1 MVEQETDEPRVKDIS
16 FLNTIKTVAI
26 IGPSQKRGF
35 MFVKSHADN
44 FKGKAVYAVHPKLKE
59 IPGFEN
65 VKVYPSLQD
74 IPDQID
80 YVYISVPNSV
90 ILGVIDDCVK
100 AGVKLASVFT
110 SEFSDSGTIEGLE
123 LEKEM
128 LRRANNKLR
137 MIGPNGLGLYYP
149 KLGLGWR
156 TLFQK
161 SFGKSS
167 LRVGVVGQ
175 SGGLTNALIYT
186 ATYLGLE
193 ISKAFSFGNGAD
205 LGFVD
210 LLHYLINDPE
220 TDIILSYLE
229 GIKEG
234 HGKKLKWV
242 LNQNKND
249 KPIVIVRGGQTDA
262 GSKATL
268 THTASISGENKIWK
282 VLFDQFNI
290 IEAESLEQLLHIT
303 YLIENYGLFEMENV
317 AVLSGSGGY
326 GVILTDL
333 VEKVGMKVPPFSSN
347 IQEKLNSLFGV
358 AGTSPKNPLDP
369 SAMVFNVDMMYKIID
384 LALSDNKIDGIIV
397 DLPSFIFIQDPDPR
411 KDPNFE
417 DKMLEVLTLGHKH
430 NKPLIANIIR
440 ANYPEDK
447 ERVYKKLRDKKIPVF
462 GDPFEFIPLLPKISR
477 YTKNRK
483 SKKI

>member
-1 MVEQETDEPRVKDIS
+1 MVNQETEKANVKDIS
-16 FLNTIKTVAI
+16 FLDTIKTVAI
-26 IGPSQKRGF
+26 IGPSQKRDF

-44 FKGKAVYAVHPKLKE
+44 FKGKAVYAVHPKLTE

-65 VKVYPSLQD
+65 VKVYPSLLD

-80 YVYISVPNSV
+80 YVYVSVPNSIV
-90 ILGVIDDCVK
+90 LSVIDDCVK
-100 AGVKLASVFT
+100 KGVKLASIFT

-123 LEKEM
+123 LEKKL
-128 LRRANNKLR
+128 LRRAKNKLR
-137 MIGPNGLGLYYP
+137 MLGPNGLGLYYP

-161 SFGKSS
+161 SFGKSIM
-167 LRVGVVGQ
+167 RVGVVGQ

-205 LGFVD
+205 LDFVD

-234 HGKKLKWV
+234 RGNKLKWV
-242 LNQNKND
+242 LNQTENN
-249 KPIVIVRGGQTDA
+249 KPIVIVKGGQTDA

-268 THTASISGENKIWK
+268 THTASISGKNKIWK
-282 VLFDQFNI
+282 VLFEQFNI
-290 IEAESLEQLLHIT
+290 IEAESLEQLLHIA
-303 YLIENYGLFEMENV
+303 YLIESYGFFEMENV

-333 VEKVGMKVPPFSSN
+333 VEKAGMKVPNYSPD
-347 IQEKLNSLFGV
+347 IQEKLNSLFGI

-369 SAMVFNVDMMYKIID
+369 SAQVFNVDFVFKIID
-384 LALSDNKIDGIIV
+384 LALSDKKIDGIIV
-397 DLPSFIFIQDPDPR
+397 DLPSFIFFQDYDRR
-411 KDPNFE
+411 KDPSFE
-417 DKMLEVLTLGHKH
+417 SKMIECLTLGHKH
-430 NKPLIANIIR
+430 NKPLIVNIIR
-440 ANYPEDK
+440 ANNPEDK
-447 ERVYKKLRDKKIPVF
+447 ERVSRKLIEKKVPVF

-477 YTKNRK
+477 YSKNRK
-483 SKKI
+483 YR